1 MTKKNDFDDD
11 ILIDQPDIGCY
22 YHGNMFRF
30 PEEELM
36 RPQPPMKTPSMM
48 QKGGFMNMNQGNQGN
63 QGNTTQAPAPSDE
76 EPMMAPVLSN
86 IGYTQ
91 AYLKTL
97 IGKRV
102 RISFLIG
109 TSLLVDRVGTLLEVG
124 ISYVVLRQ
132 LDANINV
139 MGDLYSIKFVDIY
152 GV

>member
-36 RPQPPMKTPSMM
+36 RPQPPMKSPYMM
-48 QKGGFMNMNQGNQGN
+48 QKGGMMSS
-63 QGNTTQAPAPSDE
+63 QAPTPSVSME
-76 EPMMAPVLSN
+76 EVPLSPVLTN

-97 IGKRV
+97 IGKKV
-102 RISFLIG
+102 RITFLIG
-109 TSLLVDRVGTLLEVG
+109 TNQLVDRVGTIMEVG
-124 ISYVVLRQ
+124 ISYIVLKQ
-132 LDANINV
+132 FAANTTV
-139 MGDLYSIKFVDIY
+139 MCDLYSIKFVDIY
-152 GV
+152 NE

>member
-36 RPQPPMKTPSMM
+36 RPHPSMKTTPMM
-48 QKGGFMNMNQGNQGN
+48 QKGGFMQQP
-63 QGNTTQAPAPSDE
+63 NTTQAQTQPPPTSDE

-91 AYLKTL
+91 AYLRTL
-97 IGKRV
+97 IGRRV
-102 RISFLIG
+102 RVSFLIG
-109 TSLLVDRVGTLLEVG
+109 TNLFVDRVGTLLEVG
-124 ISYVVLRQ
+124 ISYIVLKQ
-132 LDANINV
+132 LDGNINT
-139 MGDLYSIKFVDIY
+139 MCDLYSIKFVDIY
-152 GV
+152 NS

>member
-36 RPQPPMKTPSMM
+36 RPQPPMKSPNMM
-48 QKGGFMNMNQGNQGN
+48 QKGGMMPS
-63 QGNTTQAPAPSDE
+63 QASMEEAPLS
-76 EPMMAPVLSN
+76 PVLTN

-97 IGKRV
+97 IGKKV
-102 RISFLIG
+102 RITFLIG
-109 TSLLVDRVGTLLEVG
+109 TNQLVDRVGTIMEVG
-124 ISYVVLRQ
+124 ISYIVLKQ
-132 LDANINV
+132 FAANTTV
-139 MGDLYSIKFVDIY
+139 MCDLYSIKFVDIY
-152 GV
+152 NE

>member
-36 RPQPPMKTPSMM
+36 RPQPPMKGSPMM
-48 QKGGFMNMNQGNQGN
+48 QKGGYMNQANM
-63 QGNTTQAPAPSDE
+63 TPTPTPAPAPSFDE
-76 EPMMAPVLSN
+76 QSMLAPVLSN

-97 IGKRV
+97 IGRRV
-102 RISFLIG
+102 RVSFLIG

-124 ISYVVLRQ
+124 ISYIVLKQ
-132 LDANINV
+132 QDSNINT
-139 MGDLYSIKFVDIY
+139 MCDLYSIKFVDIY
-152 GV
+152 NA